1 MGRHKGYK
9 HSEATKRKIAM
20 RTKEALSG
28 GVAVAELPER
38 PTAPQDVRG
47 NRAQV
52 ASDTVLPSVEAAGGP
67 AVAVAPKDALD
78 ALALGPAKD
87 VIALML
93 WKNRHNEP
101 ELNVQI
107 TERDLVGFKAC
118 CEYLH
123 VTPEI
128 RIVRPQ
134 GMPGHG
140 GIPATRTRSAIPPQ
154 ESTPPKPYVTVCLV
168 ERGTENAIRPV
179 ENNEQDWAA
188 AEEAKNFNRARD
200 RALQLAGE
208 LQRAAA
214 TGDFSSSI
222 LNEAA
227 QCLAALAR

>member
-9 HSEATKRKIAM
+9 HSEATKMKIAR

-28 GVAVAELPER
+28 GVAVAEAVKTVASLPE
-38 PTAPQDVRG
+38 PLASIISQPQ
-47 NRAQV
+47 
-52 ASDTVLPSVEAAGGP
+52 
-67 AVAVAPKDALD
+67 PKDALD

-107 TERDLVGFKAC
+107 TERDLAGFKAC
-118 CEYLH
+118 VEYLH
-123 VTPEI
+123 VTPEV

-134 GMPGHG
+134 GMPGHDA
-140 GIPATRTRSAIPPQ
+140 IPATRTRSAIPAADP
-154 ESTPPKPYVTVCLV
+154 TPPKPYVTICLV

-214 TGDFSSSI
+214 TGDYSSSV
-222 LNEAA
+222 LNDAA

>member
-38 PTAPQDVRG
+38 TTAPQAG
-47 NRAQV
+47 QGPV
-52 ASDTVLPSVEAAGGP
+52 AAPSQEGHAAGL

-78 ALALGPAKD
+78 ALVIGPLKD

-101 ELNVQI
+101 ELSVQL
-107 TERDLVGFKAC
+107 TERDLSGFRAC
-118 CEYLH
+118 VEYLH
-123 VTPEI
+123 VTPEV

-134 GMPGHG
+134 GLPGHG
-140 GIPATRTRSAIPPQ
+140 GIPATRTRSAIPPADP
-154 ESTPPKPYVTVCLV
+154 TPPKPYVVVALV
-168 ERGTENAIRPV
+168 EKGTDNRIVPV
-179 ENNEQDWAA
+179 ENNEEDWQA

-200 RALQLAGE
+200 IALRLAGE
-208 LQRAAA
+208 LQQAAA
-214 TGDFSSSI
+214 TGNYSSSS
-222 LNEAA
+222 LDEAA
-227 QCLAALAR
+227 KCLVALAR

>member
-38 PTAPQDVRG
+38 STAPQADPSPPPPSREP
-47 NRAQV
+47 A
-52 ASDTVLPSVEAAGGP
+52 LPAA
-67 AVAVAPKDALD
+67 AVVPKDALD

-101 ELNVQI
+101 ELNVQL
-107 TERDLVGFKAC
+107 TERDLSGFRAC

-123 VTPEI
+123 VTPEV

-154 ESTPPKPYVTVCLV
+154 EPTPPKPYVVVALV
-168 ERGTENAIRPV
+168 EKGTENRIVPV
-179 ENNEQDWAA
+179 ESDPKDWEAA
-188 AEEAKNFNRARD
+188 QEAKNFANARD

-222 LNEAA
+222 LNDAA
-227 QCLAALAR
+227 SCLAALAR

>member
-38 PTAPQDVRG
+38 STAPQAEVSTT
-47 NRAQV
+47 APQPV
-52 ASDTVLPSVEAAGGP
+52 SLPPP

-78 ALALGPAKD
+78 ALAIGPLKD

-101 ELNVQI
+101 ELSVQL
-107 TERDLVGFKAC
+107 TERDLSGFRAC
-118 CEYLH
+118 VEYLH
-123 VTPEI
+123 VTPEV

-134 GMPGHG
+134 GLPGHG
-140 GIPATRTRSAIPPQ
+140 GIPATRTRSAIPPADP
-154 ESTPPKPYVTVCLV
+154 TPSKPYVVVALV
-168 ERGTENAIRPV
+168 EKGTDNRIVPV
-179 ENNEQDWAA
+179 ENNEEDWQA

-200 RALQLAGE
+200 IALRLAGE
-208 LQRAAA
+208 LQQAAA
-214 TGDFSSSI
+214 TGNYSSSS
-222 LNEAA
+222 LDEAA
-227 QCLAALAR
+227 KCLVALAR

>member
-38 PTAPQDVRG
+38 STAPQTDPSPSPPPPG
-47 NRAQV
+47 LA
-52 ASDTVLPSVEAAGGP
+52 LPAA
-67 AVAVAPKDALD
+67 AVVPKDALD
-78 ALALGPAKD
+78 ALTLGPAKD
-87 VIALML
+87 IIALML

-101 ELNVQI
+101 ELNVQL
-107 TERDLVGFKAC
+107 TERDLNGFRAC

-123 VTPEI
+123 VTPEV

-154 ESTPPKPYVTVCLV
+154 EPTPPKPYVTVCLV

-179 ENNEQDWAA
+179 ENNEQDWQA

-200 RALQLAGE
+200 QALQLAGE

-214 TGDFSSSI
+214 TGDYSSSV
-222 LNEAA
+222 LNDAA